1 METKTFISS
10 IVGVVIGY
18 AMGKRQE
25 HRHMSDAYKQM
36 VNR

>member
-18 AMGKRQE
+18 AIGKRHE
-25 HRHMSDAYKQM
+25 HRNMSDAYKQM